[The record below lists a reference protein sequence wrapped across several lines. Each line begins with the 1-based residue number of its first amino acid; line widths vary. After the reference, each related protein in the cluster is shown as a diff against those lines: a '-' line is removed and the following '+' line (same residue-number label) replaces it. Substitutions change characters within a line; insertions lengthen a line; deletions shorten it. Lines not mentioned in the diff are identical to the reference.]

1 MKLIVNFH
9 QLILGLLL
17 AISMISCERK
27 VIKKNK
33 LKKVPQ
39 TIVCNNKGFD
49 FQRKTSSFTE
59 KELSVVL
66 KTITSIDNQVS
77 NKHLNI
83 TKKINNNFSNYLI
96 YSSLSVKVK
105 IISEI
110 YVSRLKL
117 ASIKHEVYFIDN
129 CNIISKMTKYAY
141 RSKRIKAIYYYSFHD
156 GDYLGCFVEPNYT
169 FFRKKDK
176 WLNISNEKV
185 AIDWSKRIY
194 NNIIKP
200 ELSGL

>member
-83 TKKINNNFSNYLI
+83 TKKINNNFSNY
-96 YSSLSVKVK
+96 
-105 IISEI
+105 
-110 YVSRLKL
+110 
-117 ASIKHEVYFIDN
+117 
-129 CNIISKMTKYAY
+129 
-141 RSKRIKAIYYYSFHD
+141 
-156 GDYLGCFVEPNYT
+156 
-169 FFRKKDK
+169 
-176 WLNISNEKV
+176 
-185 AIDWSKRIY
+185 
-194 NNIIKP
+194 
-200 ELSGL
+200 